1 MKGKRGD
8 SLYNTATAGL
18 EWGTHNFNARC
29 RKLLPAIGAGVV
41 SMVAWGTTT
50 RVAGTDG
57 SRVESHPRIPAGAG
71 RGGGGGGGAVGAR
84 VHSHPL
90 KLIL

>member
-1 MKGKRGD
+1 
-8 SLYNTATAGL
+8 
-18 EWGTHNFNARC
+18 
-29 RKLLPAIGAGVV
+29 
-41 SMVAWGTTT
+41 MVALGTTT

-57 SRVESHPRIPAGAG
+57 SRVESHPRIPAAAG
-71 RGGGGGGGAVGAR
+71 GGGGGGGGAVGTG